1 MIAVL
6 ASTLMVGVAMPAFAQ
21 GASDCPPG
29 LAKKGCVPP
38 GQARKM
44 APAYVPPPV
53 VVYQPPVTYA
63 PAYPDYRPSGGSV
76 NIGVSVP
83 LPAQP

>member
-1 MIAVL
+1 MATLLAVL
-6 ASTLMVGVAMPAFAQ
+6 ASTIMVALAVPAFAQ
-21 GASDCPPG
+21 GPGDCPPG

-44 APAYVPPPV
+44 APNYAPPPV

-63 PAYPDYRPSGGSV
+63 PAYPDYRPSGASV
-76 NIGVSVP
+76 NLGVSVA
-83 LPAQP
+83 LP